1 MNNLAEVLDIA
12 EDTQKGKFLTFLLGD
27 EVYGIEIAIVIEI
40 IGLHPITEMPQMP
53 PYVRGIINLRGKI
66 IPVVDMR
73 LKFKKDFKEYNSRTC
88 IVVVNIR
95 DTLIGLIVDS
105 VVEVV
110 YIADENIVVPPN
122 VNVISNKYVKSIG
135 KVGDKVKLLLDCEKI
150 FTDEVFL
157 PKISNPS
164 LLNFVDRIGF
174 KMIPVEKY
182 RKLQTEE
189 KGIRKVFS

>member
-73 LKFKKDFKEYNSRTC
+73 LKFKKILRNT
-88 IVVVNIR
+88 IVEPV
-95 DTLIGLIVDS
+95 
-105 VVEVV
+105 
-110 YIADENIVVPPN
+110 
-122 VNVISNKYVKSIG
+122 
-135 KVGDKVKLLLDCEKI
+135 LLL
-150 FTDEVFL
+150 
-157 PKISNPS
+157 
-164 LLNFVDRIGF
+164 
-174 KMIPVEKY
+174 
-182 RKLQTEE
+182 
-189 KGIRKVFS
+189 